1 MTEQELNSG
10 HDLKKQIRDL
20 EKHLQT
26 LRLSAENLVP
36 ILDGLPHSNE
46 AKSRGEKIA
55 LLSIRIHL
63 RWQLQFRRIPDT
75 CRDC

>member
-36 ILDGLPHSNE
+36 ILDGLPHS
-46 AKSRGEKIA
+46 KYLSG
-55 LLSIRIHL
+55 LLKMS
-63 RWQLQFRRIPDT
+63 FR
-75 CRDC
+75 